1 MKKIKLL
8 SFIAGVI
15 IALVGVIAP
24 VSILFKI
31 GCFLIAF
38 YNVVEIYDLCIEY
51 TESENEDSKYYK
63 QELIKVSA
71 LILLTLLFILLPFKV
86 LI

>member
-8 SFIAGVI
+8 SFIVGVI
-15 IALVGVIAP
+15 IVLIGLIAP

-31 GCFLIAF
+31 GCFLLAF

-51 TESENEDSKYYK
+51 TESENDDPKYYK
-63 QELIKVSA
+63 EELIKVSS

-86 LI
+86 LV